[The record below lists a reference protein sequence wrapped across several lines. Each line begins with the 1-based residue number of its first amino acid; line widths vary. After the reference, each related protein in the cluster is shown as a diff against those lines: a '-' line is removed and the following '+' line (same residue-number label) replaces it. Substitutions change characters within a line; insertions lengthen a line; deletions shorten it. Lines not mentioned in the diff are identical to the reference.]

1 MKIGILQTGL
11 VPEDLVSAFG
21 EYPQVFQDLLAEH
34 GFDFDSYSVVRG
46 EFPSGPEAADG
57 WLITGSR
64 HGVYEDHDWI
74 PPLEELIRSAVAA
87 DRPVVGVCFG
97 HQIIA
102 QALGGHVEKFKGGW
116 AIGPQDYELNGETV
130 TVNAWH
136 QDQVITPP
144 EGAETV
150 GSNAFCQHA
159 ALLYPGKAY
168 SVQPHPEF
176 SDAYTQ
182 ALIDTRGPG
191 LVPQDILDGAAKRLG
206 APLSQAK
213 LAAQF
218 ALFFREGRIS

>member
-64 HGVYEDHDWI
+64 HGVYEDHAWI
-74 PPLEELIRSAVAA
+74 PPLEELIRGAVAA